1 METDTILNCREHTSR
16 RLLPLDCKFRDEKQ
30 RFYDEVLSG
39 KKEYV
44 SNLRPAGEP

>member
-1 METDTILNCREHTSR
+1 MLDEKRT
-16 RLLPLDCKFRDEKQ
+16 RLAERMAALESSIRYIDEKQ
-30 RFYDEVLSG
+30 RFYDDVLSG